1 MIPIY
6 VGYDP
11 REAVAYHTFSQ
22 SVIERAS
29 MPVAFHPL
37 SLGMLRTYEET
48 HGDGS
53 NQFIY
58 TRFLV
63 PALQDFGG
71 WAIFV
76 DGDMVCTRD
85 IAELWAYRD
94 PAYAV
99 KVVKHADYKTAHQFK
114 YVGTTM
120 ETINASYPR
129 KNWSS
134 VILWNCGHYANRI
147 LTPELVAEASGK
159 QVHRFEWLRDE
170 QIDDLPGEWNHLVG
184 EYPEKESKLYH
195 FTLGVPGFE
204 RYARDEGAVLWH
216 EARER
221 MNHLVG
227 V

>member
-11 REAVAYHTFSQ
+11 REAVAYHTFCQ

-85 IAELWAYRD
+85 IAELWALRD
-94 PAYAV
+94 SRYAV
-99 KVVKHADYKTAHQFK
+99 QVVKHPDYKTAHPMK
-114 YVGTTM
+114 YVGTAL
-120 ETINASYPR
+120 ETVNASYPR
-129 KNWSS
+129 KQWSS
-134 VILWNCGHYANRI
+134 VVMWNCSHPGNRV
-147 LTPELVAEASGK
+147 LTPTYVSKSGGDHL
-159 QVHRFEWLRDE
+159 HRFAWLRDE
-170 QIDDLPGEWNHLVG
+170 DIGGLPPEWNHLVL
-184 EYPEKESKLYH
+184 EQDAKPAAIAH
-195 FTLGVPGFE
+195 FTIGIPE
-204 RYARDEGAVLWH
+204 IPNYAACEYSDEWRA
-216 EARER
+216 ARQR
-221 MNHLVG
+221 MMRCG
-227 V
+227 